1 MGTYKACFLRVHKR
15 HKIRISQKS
24 TKQQMQKISPS
35 FSQKRISPSEEPGML
50 IKDQTHLTWR
60 ALFDDEYCR
69 VQWICDRAQLPSFKI
84 SNGHIP
90 VMIPLSEGEYSTQSI
105 GPAWHANTASHV
117 PRVRDHTLAVQSSLP
132 VIIVSPVILI
142 DLQST
147 KICVSICRLRVQ
159 VAPTHPPITAVR
171 HYLIHFVCPWS
182 LNICLLERISQTCA
196 TLKMEL
202 FFFLH

>member
-1 MGTYKACFLRVHKR
+1 
-15 HKIRISQKS
+15 
-24 TKQQMQKISPS
+24 
-35 FSQKRISPSEEPGML
+35 
-50 IKDQTHLTWR
+50 
-60 ALFDDEYCR
+60 
-69 VQWICDRAQLPSFKI
+69 
-84 SNGHIP
+84 
-90 VMIPLSEGEYSTQSI
+90 MIPLSEGEYSTQSI

-132 VIIVSPVILI
+132 VIMVSPVILI

-202 FFFLH
+202 FFFLHQIATQVAQVNLKLSEMHFGTPFITEISLWITLYSVFSLWTR